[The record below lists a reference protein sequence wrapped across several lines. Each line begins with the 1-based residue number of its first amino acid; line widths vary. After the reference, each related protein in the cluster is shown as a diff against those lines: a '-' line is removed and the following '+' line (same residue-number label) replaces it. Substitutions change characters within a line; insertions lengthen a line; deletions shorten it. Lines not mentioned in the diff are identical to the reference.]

1 MYYFMLTWL
10 FRYVAALKSTGFA
23 CWKACHEKSYR
34 RGRKYMAL
42 LGVKQNLPQ
51 EKKCGTSLVYPSSDK
66 VSIYH
71 LWCSWYFLRV
81 FFTPRKKMDV
91 NDFSL
96 RLGLKFPPPFA
107 TCSKKFAPR
116 KNGKYA
122 KHIKNNFRHF
132 SLTSVAPTAG
142 HPIWCLRMIPPT
154 HLINYEIS

>member
-51 EKKCGTSLVYPSSDK
+51 EKKYGTSLVYPSSDK

-81 FFTPRKKMDV
+81 FFYPKKKMDV
-91 NDFSL
+91 NNFSL

-107 TCSKKFAPR
+107 TCSKYFAPQE
-116 KNGKYA
+116 KWKVC
-122 KHIKNNFRHF
+122 K
-132 SLTSVAPTAG
+132 
-142 HPIWCLRMIPPT
+142 T
-154 HLINYEIS
+154 HKKQFQTLQSNICCPHSGSSDLMPS